1 VLTEHSRVLW
11 QREVQVII
19 ENAMLTRERPD
30 SIERTEEAS
39 RRVRMA
45 MYYSA
50 LGQITQEE
58 KKRILDILRP
68 CCPEI
73 FFTSPLID
81 DRPST
86 FSPTEDDE
94 DGHSLP
100 ARVDA

>member
-1 VLTEHSRVLW
+1 VLSEDSRVLR

-30 SIERTEEAS
+30 SIERTEEAR

-45 MYYSA
+45 MYYAA
-50 LGQITQEE
+50 LGQITHEE

-73 FFTSPLID
+73 FFTPQLVE
-81 DRPST
+81 DRPGTS
-86 FSPTEDDE
+86 SPMEDDE

>member
-1 VLTEHSRVLW
+1 MLSSLSTTT
-11 QREVQVII
+11 
-19 ENAMLTRERPD
+19 LTREHPD
-30 SIERTEEAS
+30 SIKRTEEAR

-45 MYYSA
+45 MYYAA
-50 LGQITQEE
+50 LGQITQEK

-73 FFTSPLID
+73 FFTPPLVD
-81 DRPST
+81 DQPGAFPPS
-86 FSPTEDDE
+86 EDDE